1 MHSIFIGSTGGQPGQ
16 TLTTWALA
24 MKLKEKGF
32 RVGFFKPYG
41 LITDQEASGNQ
52 VGFYD
57 ANVNLLKEVLGL
69 AEPLE
74 SLCPVTITENSLAG
88 VSEVSGD
95 QLIERIRRAFTEISS
110 GKDVVLIMGAREIF
124 FGGGLSELSD
134 SLLVKMFN
142 ATVLLVDRYQRDN
155 LTLYSLLSLNS
166 FLEGR
171 VKSAI
176 INHIAPD
183 HLEHV
188 KAKVLPFLKEKG
200 LRSVIAIP
208 ESPILAALTVF
219 TITHLIGGE
228 IFCLPELGGNLIE
241 TFTIGSKHLEGPL
254 TIFKQV
260 YNKIILAG
268 LSQAGEEKPTVGGII
283 LTGGKIP
290 GEAVL
295 RVARERSI
303 PLILSRADTFKTME
317 KLEKARPSLTWKDEF
332 KVQKFLELIEQEMG
346 PNEWVDALL

>member
-1 MHSIFIGSTGGQPGQ
+1 
-16 TLTTWALA
+16 
-24 MKLKEKGF
+24 
-32 RVGFFKPYG
+32 
-41 LITDQEASGNQ
+41 
-52 VGFYD
+52 
-57 ANVNLLKEVLGL
+57 
-69 AEPLE
+69 
-74 SLCPVTITENSLAG
+74 
-88 VSEVSGD
+88 
-95 QLIERIRRAFTEISS
+95 
-110 GKDVVLIMGAREIF
+110 MGAREIF

-241 TFTIGSKHLEGPL
+241 TFTTGLKNLEGPL
-254 TIFKQV
+254 ALFKQV
-260 YNKIILAG
+260 YNKIVLVG
-268 LSQAGEEKPTVGGII
+268 LKQTPEEQKAIGGII
-283 LTGGKIP
+283 LTGGRIP
-290 GEAVL
+290 SEIVCK
-295 RVARERSI
+295 VAQERSI
-303 PLILSRADTFKTME
+303 PLILTQLDTFQAME
-317 KLEKARPSLTWKDEF
+317 RLEQAKPSLGIKDEF
-332 KVQKFLELIEQEMG
+332 KVRHFLKLMDQEMG
-346 PNEWVDALL
+346 ANQWVETLL